1 MEEEIS
7 NKKVENESRNL
18 KPLEV
23 VGIIALF
30 FIALFLITLT
40 IKFVEGKNDKISS
53 LELTVDSLKARIDPL
68 IDSLAKEN
76 KQKRFFAAESDYRLH
91 YLIKEEGPTKNTEEY
106 RGPCKLYT
114 YKEVMDSFEIVE
126 NRYRQLLWNR

>member
-23 VGIIALF
+23 VGIIAIFFAILF
-30 FIALFLITLT
+30 IVILA

-91 YLIKEEGPTKNTEEY
+91 YLIKEEGPTRNTEEY
-106 RGPCKLYT
+106 SGPCKLYT
-114 YKEVMDSFEIVE
+114 YKEIMDSFEVVE
-126 NRYRQLLWNR
+126 NRYHQLLWKK